1 MPAGNRDLS
10 YATMSG
16 DDYATLSKAQLS
28 ARLAR
33 GLDQALAGGVTV
45 ITPNRRMAQAL
56 SREFDTAQAAQGRSA
71 WESAD
76 ILPYSA
82 FVQRCYEDALYSE
95 LASGL
100 PILLTPAQEHA
111 LWEDIIRRSDAGD
124 ALLAIP
130 ETAALAADAWKTAH
144 AWRLLDSLRSGQLN
158 EDATAFRDWC
168 AQYSLRCARDGH
180 TDAALLPDLVAARV
194 NGKEMRKP
202 NLLALYGFDIRTP
215 QQQALFD
222 ALQAAGTE
230 VFVSAQERR
239 EASVL
244 RVACV
249 DARDEIQ
256 RAAAWA
262 RARLAADPEARIGI
276 VVPDLAKQRKALIR
290 TFRIVMAPASMLPGA
305 TGAPRANQDPLPF
318 NVSLGEALTGYPL
331 VQAACLILELAGRE
345 IEFGRASLLLRSPF
359 IAAGESE
366 AAGRARLDLELR
378 RRAEPAITLE
388 RLLDTI
394 DALDADAAGA
404 GAYAPE
410 LAQRLRKLAGFRKS
424 DLFAARAP
432 SAWARAITD
441 ALKLMGFP
449 DKGRS
454 LDSAEYQT
462 LKKWHE
468 VIAGFALL
476 DRVSAKMGYAEAVGR
491 LRRLA
496 AETLFQPEVPHAP
509 VQILGVLE
517 SAGIE
522 FDHLWVMGLTDEA
535 WPIHPRPNPFLP
547 LDAQRNARVPEA
559 SIEATLALDAA
570 ITRGWL
576 AAAREVVLSHPQAEG
591 ERKLLPSPLLRDL
604 AQAALASPA
613 YPRHRDLIHAAA
625 NIESMEDAV
634 APPLADP
641 MVPPL
646 ADHLDPPLAA
656 GAALA
661 GGTSVIT
668 DQSACPFRAF
678 ALHRLDAQS
687 PAAPHAGLDAMERG
701 ILVHRVLASAWGQ
714 LKTKT
719 NLDAI
724 GEGELEALLARSAD
738 EAVNRVKRH
747 RPATL
752 AGRFAEVEK
761 GRLVRL
767 ARAWLEMEREARGDD
782 FTVAAVED
790 KRNLAI
796 GPLTLRGKLDRVDEL
811 EDGRRIVIDYKSTA
825 APSSAWLG
833 ERPDEPQLPLYLVAT
848 EPDAVAIA
856 FAQVKA
862 GDMKF
867 AALAADETLLP
878 VWKSLPDIGWD
889 AQVAAWREVLAR
901 LATQFAAGEAAV
913 HPKNPQ
919 TTCRNCDLQ
928 PLCRIHERLGAPVLD
943 QEGDLG

>member
-1 MPAGNRDLS
+1 MPGAVI
-10 YATMSG
+10 
-16 DDYATLSKAQLS
+16 ATLSKAQLITH
-28 ARLAR
+28 LAE
-33 GLDQALAGGVTV
+33 GLAGGVTV
-45 ITPNRRMAQAL
+45 LTPNQRLAQAL
-56 SREFDTAQAAQGRSA
+56 AREFDAAQAAQGGSA

-76 ILPYSA
+76 ILPYAA
-82 FVQRCYEDALYSE
+82 FVGRCYEDALYSE
-95 LASGL
+95 HASEL

-111 LWEDIIRRSDAGD
+111 LWEDIIRRSVAGD

-144 AWRLLDSLRSGQLN
+144 AWRLLDSVRSGELN
-158 EDATAFRDWC
+158 EDASAFRDWC
-168 AQYSLRCARDGH
+168 AQYSLRCERERH
-180 TDAALLPDLVAARV
+180 TDSALLPDLIAAHL
-194 NGKEMRKP
+194 NGAALRKP
-202 NLLALYGFDIRTP
+202 KWLVLYGFDIMTP
-215 QQQALFD
+215 QQRALFD
-222 ALQAAGTE
+222 ALRAAGTE

-244 RVACV
+244 RLACV
-249 DARDEIQ
+249 DARDEIG

-262 RARLAADPEARIGI
+262 RARLEADPRSSIGI
-276 VVPDLAKQRKALIR
+276 VVPDLAKQRKALMR
-290 TFRIVMAPASMLPGA
+290 TFRTVMAPASILPGA
-305 TGAPRANQDPLPF
+305 GAGALPF
-318 NVSLGEALTGYPL
+318 NVSLGAALTSYPL
-331 VQAACLILELAGRE
+331 AQAACLILELAGRE

-359 IAAGESE
+359 IAAGEAE

-378 RRAEPAITLE
+378 RRAEPSITLD

-394 DALDADAAGA
+394 DAADAGA
-404 GAYAPE
+404 HAPE
-410 LAQRLRKLAGFRKS
+410 LAQRLRRLAEFRKS

-432 SAWARAITD
+432 SAWAKAITE

-468 VIAGFALL
+468 VVAGFALL
-476 DRVSAKMGYAEAVGR
+476 DRVHAKMGYGEALMRVK
-491 LRRLA
+491 RLA
-496 AETLFQPEVPHAP
+496 AQTLFQPEAPQAP

-517 SAGIE
+517 SAGIA
-522 FDHLWVMGLTDEA
+522 FDHLWVMGLTDDA

-547 LDAQRNARVPEA
+547 LEAQRKARVPEA

-576 AAAREVVLSHPQAEG
+576 GAAGEVVLSSAGAEG

-604 AQAALASPA
+604 PEGELALPA
-613 YPRHRDLIHAAA
+613 YARHRDLIHAAA
-625 NIESMEDAV
+625 IIEAIEDAA
-634 APPLADP
+634 APALS
-641 MVPPL
+641 
-646 ADHLDPPLAA
+646 A
-656 GAALA
+656 GAALS
-661 GGTSVIT
+661 GGTAVIT

-678 ALHRLDAQS
+678 ARHRLEARS
-687 PAAPHAGLDAMERG
+687 PEAPHAGLDAMERG
-701 ILVHRVLASAWGQ
+701 TLVHRVLASAWGQ

-724 GEGELEALLARSAD
+724 GDAELEALLARSAN
-738 EAVNRVKRH
+738 EAVTRVKRD

-761 GRLVRL
+761 ARLVRL

-782 FTVAAVED
+782 FSVAAVED
-790 KRNLAI
+790 KRNIVI
-796 GPLTLRGKLDRVDEL
+796 GPLKLRGKLDRVDEL

-825 APSSAWLG
+825 APASAWLG

-848 EPDAVAIA
+848 EPGAVAIA

-867 AALAADETLLP
+867 AALAAEETLLP
-878 VWKSLPDIGWD
+878 VRKSLPDLGWD
-889 AQVAAWREVLAR
+889 AQLGEWRRVLAR
-901 LATQFAAGEAAV
+901 LATGFAAGEAAV
-913 HPKNPQ
+913 QPKDPR

-928 PLCRIHERLGAPVLD
+928 PLCRIHERLGMVDAD
-943 QEGDLG
+943 QEGDDES

>member
-1 MPAGNRDLS
+1 MSRDTN
-10 YATMSG
+10 A
-16 DDYATLSKAQLS
+16 ALSKAQLF
-28 ARLAR
+28 ACLAQ
-33 GLDQALAGGVTV
+33 GLAGGVTV
-45 ITPNRRMAQAL
+45 VTPNRRLAQAL
-56 SREFDTAQAAQGRSA
+56 AREFDAAQAAQGRSA
-71 WESAD
+71 WETAD
-76 ILPYSA
+76 ILPYCA
-82 FVQRCYEDALYSE
+82 FVERCYEDALYSE

-100 PILLTPAQEHA
+100 PVLLTPAQELA
-111 LWEDIIRRSDAGD
+111 LWEDIIRRSDAGG
-124 ALLAIP
+124 ALLALP
-130 ETAALAADAWKTAH
+130 ETAALAADAWNTAH
-144 AWRLLDSLRSGQLN
+144 AWRLQGSLRSDQLN
-158 EDATAFRDWC
+158 EDARAFRGWC
-168 AQYSLRCARDGH
+168 AQYSLRCERDGH
-180 TDAALLPDLVAARV
+180 TDTALLPDLVAARV
-194 NGKEMRKP
+194 NGSEMRKP
-202 NLLALYGFDIRTP
+202 KLLALYGFDIRTQ
-215 QQQALFD
+215 QQQALFE

-230 VFVSAQERR
+230 VVASAQAGR

-244 RVACV
+244 RLACV
-249 DARDEIQ
+249 DARDEIS

-262 RARLAADPEARIGI
+262 RARLETDPRASIGI
-276 VVPDLAKQRKALIR
+276 VVPDLAKHRNALMRKFR
-290 TFRIVMAPASMLPGA
+290 TVMAPASMLPGL
-305 TGAPRANQDPLPF
+305 NQDPLPF
-318 NVSLGEALTGYPL
+318 NVSLGQALTGYPL
-331 VQAACLILELAGRE
+331 AQAACLILELAGRE

-359 IAAGESE
+359 IAAGEAE

-388 RLLDTI
+388 RLLHI
-394 DALDADAAGA
+394 LDAAGA

-410 LAQRLRKLAGFRKS
+410 LEQRLRQLAEFRKS
-424 DLFAARAP
+424 GLFAARAP

-468 VIAGFALL
+468 VIAGFAML
-476 DRVSAKMGYAEAVGR
+476 DRVSAKLGYVEAIER

-496 AETLFQPEVPHAP
+496 AQTLFQPEAPAAP

-522 FDHLWVMGLTDEA
+522 FDHLWVMGLSGDA
-535 WPIHPRPNPFLP
+535 WPIHPLPNPFLP
-547 LDAQRNARVPEA
+547 LQAQRQARVPEA

-576 AAAREVVLSHPQAEG
+576 AAAGEVVLSHPEAEG

-604 AQAALASPA
+604 PPA
-613 YPRHRDLIHAAA
+613 VLRLPEYPRHRDLIHAAA
-625 NIESMEDAV
+625 TIESMEDTV
-634 APPLADP
+634 A
-641 MVPPL
+641 
-646 ADHLDPPLAA
+646 PPLAA
-656 GAALA
+656 GAALT

-668 DQSACPFRAF
+668 DQSACPLRAF
-678 ALHRLDAQS
+678 ALHRLDASS

-701 ILVHRVLASAWGQ
+701 ILVHRVLAGAWNQ

-719 NLDAI
+719 GLDAI
-724 GEGELEALLARSAD
+724 GERELEALLARSAE
-738 EAVNRVKRH
+738 EAVTRVKRD

-761 GRLVRL
+761 GRLARL

-782 FTVAAVED
+782 FSVAAVED
-790 KRNLAI
+790 KRSLAI

-825 APSSAWLG
+825 GPASAWLG
-833 ERPDEPQLPLYLVAT
+833 ERPDAPQLPLYLIAT
-848 EPDAVAIA
+848 EPAAAAIA

-867 AALAADETLLP
+867 LALAADETLLP
-878 VWKSLPDIGWD
+878 VRKSLPELGWD
-889 AQVAAWREVLAR
+889 AQVAEWRRVLTR
-901 LATQFAAGEAAV
+901 LAAQFAAGEAAV
-913 HPKNPQ
+913 QPKNPR

-928 PLCRIHERLGAPVLD
+928 PLCRIHERLGAPVPEQD
-943 QEGDLG
+943 GDDEF

>member
-1 MPAGNRDLS
+1 
-10 YATMSG
+10 MSG
-16 DDYATLSKAQLS
+16 DDYATLSKAQLF

-33 GLDQALAGGVTV
+33 GFDQGLAGGVTV
-45 ITPNRRMAQAL
+45 VTPNRRLAQAL
-56 SREFDTAQAAQGRSA
+56 AREFDAAQAAQGHSA

-76 ILPYSA
+76 ILPYPA
-82 FVQRCYEDALYSE
+82 FVERCYEDALYSDP
-95 LASGL
+95 ASAL

-124 ALLAIP
+124 ALLALP

-158 EDATAFRDWC
+158 EDASAFRDWC
-168 AQYSLRCARDGH
+168 AQYSLRCERERH
-180 TDAALLPDLVAARV
+180 TDMALLPDLVAARV
-194 NGKEMRKP
+194 NRNEMRKP
-202 NLLALYGFDIRTP
+202 KLLALYGFDIMAP

-239 EASVL
+239 EASAL
-244 RVACV
+244 RLACV

-262 RARLAADPEARIGI
+262 RARLEADPHANIGI
-276 VVPDLAKQRKALIR
+276 VVPDLSKQRKALVR
-290 TFRIVMAPASMLPGA
+290 TFRTVMAPASMLPGVSGVP
-305 TGAPRANQDPLPF
+305 GANDDPLPF
-318 NVSLGEALTGYPL
+318 NVSLGVALTGYPL
-331 VQAACLILELAGRE
+331 AQAACLILELAGRE

-378 RRAEPAITLE
+378 RRAEPAITLD
-388 RLLDTI
+388 RLLDT
-394 DALDADAAGA
+394 LDAAGA
-404 GAYAPE
+404 GMYAPE

-441 ALKLMGFP
+441 ALQLMGFP

-476 DRVSAKMGYAEAVGR
+476 DRVNAKLGYGEAVGR

-496 AETLFQPEVPHAP
+496 AETLFQPEAPHAP

-522 FDHLWVMGLTDEA
+522 FDHLWVMGLSDEA

-547 LDAQRNARVPEA
+547 LEAQRKARVPEA

-576 AAAREVVLSHPQAEG
+576 RAAGEVVLSHPQAEG

-604 AQAALASPA
+604 AQGVLALPT
-613 YPRHRDLIHAAA
+613 YPRHRNLIHAAA
-625 NIESMEDAV
+625 RIEIIEDFV
-634 APPLADP
+634 APPL
-641 MVPPL
+641 V
-646 ADHLDPPLAA
+646 A
-656 GAALA
+656 GAALS
-661 GGTSVIT
+661 GGASVIT

-678 ALHRLDAQS
+678 ALHRLEATS

-714 LKTKT
+714 LRTKT
-719 NLDAI
+719 RLDAI
-724 GEGELEALLARSAD
+724 GAGELEALLARSAD
-738 EAVNRVKRH
+738 EAVTRVKRD

-782 FTVAAVED
+782 FAVVAVED
-790 KRNLAI
+790 KRSLVV

-825 APSSAWLG
+825 KPSSAWLG
-833 ERPDEPQLPLYLVAT
+833 ERPDEPQLPLYLIAT
-848 EPDAVAIA
+848 EPAAVAIA
-856 FAQVKA
+856 FAQVRA

-878 VWKSLPDIGWD
+878 VWKSLPELGWD
-889 AQVAAWREVLAR
+889 AQVAEWRKVLER

-913 HPKNPQ
+913 HPKNPR

-928 PLCRIHERLGAPVLD
+928 PLCRIHERLGAPVTD
-943 QEGDLG
+943 QEGDDEL

>member
-1 MPAGNRDLS
+1 
-10 YATMSG
+10 MSG
-16 DDYATLSKAQLS
+16 KDYVTLSRAQLF
-28 ARLAR
+28 ARLAL
-33 GLDQALAGGVTV
+33 GLAGGVTV
-45 ITPNRRMAQAL
+45 ITPNRRLAQAL
-56 SREFDTAQAAQGRSA
+56 ARVFDAEQTALGRTA

-82 FVQRCYEDALYSE
+82 FVERCYEDALYSK
-95 LASGL
+95 LASEL
-100 PILLTPAQEHA
+100 PILLTPAQERA

-124 ALLAIP
+124 ALLALA

-158 EDATAFRDWC
+158 EDASAFRDWC
-168 AQYSLRCARDGH
+168 AAYSLRCERDGH
-180 TDAALLPDLVAARV
+180 TDAALLSDLVAARV
-194 NGKEMRKP
+194 NGNEMRKP
-202 NLLALYGFDIRTP
+202 QLLAVYGFDIRTP

-230 VFVSAQERR
+230 VLVCAPQGR

-244 RVACV
+244 RLACV
-249 DARDEIQ
+249 DARDEIG

-262 RARLAADPEARIGI
+262 RARLEAEPKASIGI
-276 VVPDLAKQRKALIR
+276 VVPDLNRQRKALIR
-290 TFRIVMAPASMLPGA
+290 SFRTVMAPASMLPGPSRDA
-305 TGAPRANQDPLPF
+305 LPF
-318 NVSLGEALTGYPL
+318 NVSLGAALTSYPL

-345 IEFGRASLLLRSPF
+345 IEFGRASLLIRSPF
-359 IAAGESE
+359 IAAGEAE

-378 RRAEPAITLE
+378 RRAEPAISLE
-388 RLLDTI
+388 RLLD
-394 DALDADAAGA
+394 ALAAAGA
-404 GAYAPE
+404 GAHAPQ
-410 LAQRLRKLAGFRKS
+410 LAQRLRKLAEFRKS

-432 SAWARAITD
+432 SAWAKAITD

-468 VIAGFALL
+468 VVAGFALL
-476 DRVSAKMGYAEAVGR
+476 DRVSAKLGYAEAVMR

-496 AETLFQPEVPHAP
+496 AQTLFQPEAPDAP

-547 LDAQRNARVPEA
+547 LEAQRQARVPEA
-559 SIEATLALDAA
+559 SIEATLALDSA

-576 AAAREVVLSHPQAEG
+576 AAAGEVVLSHAEAEG
-591 ERKLLPSPLLRDL
+591 ERRLLPSPLLRDL
-604 AQAALASPA
+604 PQAVLPLPS

-625 NIESMEDAV
+625 NIEAIEDAV
-634 APPLADP
+634 APPLAP
-641 MVPPL
+641 
-646 ADHLDPPLAA
+646 

-661 GGTSVIT
+661 GGAAVIT

-678 ALHRLDAQS
+678 ALHRLAAIS
-687 PAAPHAGLDAMERG
+687 PDAPHAGLDAMERG
-701 ILVHRVLASAWGQ
+701 ILVHRVLAGAWSQ
-714 LKTKT
+714 LKTKA

-724 GEGELEALLARSAD
+724 GAGELDALLAQAAD
-738 EAVNRVKRH
+738 AAVTRVQRD

-752 AGRFAEVEK
+752 SGRFAQVEK

-782 FTVAAVED
+782 FSVAAVED
-790 KRNLAI
+790 KRSMVI

-811 EDGRRIVIDYKSTA
+811 EDGRRIVIDYKSSA
-825 APSSAWLG
+825 EPAGAWLG
-833 ERPDEPQLPLYLVAT
+833 ERPDAPQLPLYLVAT
-848 EPDAVAIA
+848 EPCAAAIA
-856 FAQVKA
+856 FAQVKSGA
-862 GDMKF
+862 MKF
-867 AALAADETLLP
+867 TALAADETLLP
-878 VWKSLPDIGWD
+878 VHKSLPDIGWD

-913 HPKNPQ
+913 QPKNPR

-928 PLCRIHERLGAPVLD
+928 PLCRIHERLGVAVL
-943 QEGDLG
+943 ERKGDDES

>member
-1 MPAGNRDLS
+1 MSRDTN
-10 YATMSG
+10 A
-16 DDYATLSKAQLS
+16 ALSKAQLF
-28 ARLAR
+28 ARLAL
-33 GLDQALAGGVTV
+33 GLAGGVTV
-45 ITPNRRMAQAL
+45 VTPNRRLAQAL

-82 FVQRCYEDALYSE
+82 FVLRGYEDALYSDI
-95 LASGL
+95 ASDL
-100 PILLTPAQEHA
+100 PILLTQAQEQA
-111 LWEDIIRRSDAGD
+111 LWEDIIRRSDAGG
-124 ALLAIP
+124 ALLALP

-144 AWRLLDSLRSGQLN
+144 AWRLLDSLRSGYLN
-158 EDATAFRDWC
+158 EDASTFRDWC
-168 AQYSLRCARDGH
+168 AQYSLRCERERH
-180 TDAALLPDLVAARV
+180 TDTALLPDLVAARV
-194 NGKEMRKP
+194 NGKQMRQPKM
-202 NLLALYGFDIRTP
+202 LAVYGFDIMTP
-215 QQQALFD
+215 QQRALID

-230 VFVSAQERR
+230 VCVSAQERR

-244 RVACV
+244 RVECV

-262 RARLAADPEARIGI
+262 RARLESDPHASIGI
-276 VVPDLAKQRKALIR
+276 VVPDLIKQRKTLIR
-290 TFRIVMAPASMLPGA
+290 TFRMVMAPASMSPGA
-305 TGAPRANQDPLPF
+305 TGAPRASGDPLPF
-318 NVSLGEALTGYPL
+318 NVSLGAALTSYPL

-345 IEFGRASLLLRSPF
+345 IDFGRASLLLRSPF
-359 IAAGESE
+359 IAASQSE

-388 RLLDTI
+388 RLLDT
-394 DALDADAAGA
+394 LDAAGA
-404 GAYAPE
+404 GAYSPE

-476 DRVSAKMGYAEAVGR
+476 DRVSVNMGYSEAVGR

-496 AETLFQPEVPHAP
+496 TETLFQPEAPEAP

-547 LDAQRNARVPEA
+547 LPAQRQARVPEA

-576 AAAREVVLSHPQAEG
+576 AAAREVVLSHAQAEG

-604 AQAALASPA
+604 AQAALALPV

-625 NIESMEDAV
+625 RIESMEDAV
-634 APPLADP
+634 APPLADAL
-641 MVPPL
+641 V
-646 ADHLDPPLAA
+646 PPLAA
-656 GAALA
+656 GAALT
-661 GGTSVIT
+661 GGTAVIT

-678 ALHRLDAQS
+678 ARHRLEAKS
-687 PAAPHAGLDAMERG
+687 PATPHAGLDPMERG
-701 ILVHRVLASAWGQ
+701 ILVHRVLAGAWDR
-714 LKTKT
+714 LRTKT

-724 GEGELEALLARSAD
+724 GESELDALLAQAAV
-738 EAVNRVKRH
+738 EAVTRLKRN

-761 GRLVRL
+761 RRLVRL

-790 KRNLAI
+790 ERSLVI

-811 EDGRRIVIDYKSTA
+811 EDGRRIVIDYKSSA
-825 APSSAWLG
+825 GSPSAWLG
-833 ERPDEPQLPLYLVAT
+833 ERPDEPQLPLYLVAS
-848 EPDAVAIA
+848 EPAAVAIA

-862 GDMKF
+862 GEMKF

-878 VWKSLPDIGWD
+878 VRKSLPDIGWD
-889 AQVAAWREVLAR
+889 AQVAAWRDVLAW

-913 HPKNPQ
+913 QPKNPR
-919 TTCRNCDLQ
+919 TTCRNCDMQ
-928 PLCRIHERLGAPVLD
+928 PLCRIHERLGASVPD
-943 QEGDLG
+943 QDGDDES

>member
-1 MPAGNRDLS
+1 
-10 YATMSG
+10 MSG
-16 DDYATLSKAQLS
+16 DDYAALSKAQLF

-33 GLDQALAGGVTV
+33 GFDQGLAGGVTV
-45 ITPNRRMAQAL
+45 ITPNRRLAQAL
-56 SREFDTAQAAQGRSA
+56 SREFDAAQAAQGLGA

-76 ILPYSA
+76 VLPYAA

-168 AQYSLRCARDGH
+168 AAYSLRCERERN
-180 TDAALLPDLVAARV
+180 TDTALLPDLVAAHL
-194 NGKEMRKP
+194 NATAMRKP
-202 NLLALYGFDIRTP
+202 NLLAVYGFDIMTP

-262 RARLAADPEARIGI
+262 RARLEADPQARIGI
-276 VVPDLAKQRKALIR
+276 VVPDLSQQRTAILR
-290 TFRIVMAPASMLPGA
+290 TFRTVMAPASMLPGA
-305 TGAPRANQDPLPF
+305 FGAPGANQDPLPF
-318 NVSLGEALTGYPL
+318 NVSLGAALTSYPL

-359 IAAGESE
+359 IAAGESD

-394 DALDADAAGA
+394 DAAGA
-404 GAYAPE
+404 GAYSPE
-410 LAQRLRKLAGFRKS
+410 LAQRLRKLAEFRKS

-432 SAWARAITD
+432 SAWAKAVTD

-468 VIAGFALL
+468 VIAGFAML
-476 DRVSAKMGYAEAVGR
+476 DRVHAKMGYAEAVGR

-496 AETLFQPEVPHAP
+496 AETLFQPEVPDAP

-547 LDAQRNARVPEA
+547 LEAQRQARVPEA

-570 ITRGWL
+570 ITGGWL
-576 AAAREVVLSHPQAEG
+576 AAAREVVLSHAQVEG

-604 AQAALASPA
+604 PQGDLALLE
-613 YPRHRDLIHAAA
+613 YPRHRDLIHGSAR
-625 NIESMEDAV
+625 IETIEDAV
-634 APPLADP
+634 APPLA
-641 MVPPL
+641 
-646 ADHLDPPLAA
+646 A
-656 GAALA
+656 GAALT
-661 GGTSVIT
+661 GGAAVIT

-687 PAAPHAGLDAMERG
+687 PAAPHAGLDPMERG

-714 LKTKT
+714 LKTKL

-724 GEGELEALLARSAD
+724 GESELEALLARSAD
-738 EAVNRVKRH
+738 EAVTRVQRY

-752 AGRFAEVEK
+752 AGRFAEVENRPRAR
-761 GRLVRL
+761 GARAGLEL
-767 ARAWLEMEREARGDD
+767 ARAARGDD
-782 FTVAAVED
+782 FTIAALED

-825 APSSAWLG
+825 EPSSAWLG
-833 ERPDEPQLPLYLVAT
+833 ERPDAPQLPLYLIAT

-862 GDMKF
+862 GQMKF

-878 VWKSLPDIGWD
+878 VRKSLPDIGWE
-889 AQVAAWREVLAR
+889 AQVAAWRGVLTQ

-913 HPKNPQ
+913 DPKNPR

-928 PLCRIHERLGAPVLD
+928 PLCRIHERLGALVPD
-943 QEGDLG
+943 QDGDDES

>member
-1 MPAGNRDLS
+1 MVRDIN
-10 YATMSG
+10 AV
-16 DDYATLSKAQLS
+16 LSKAQLF

-33 GLDQALAGGVTV
+33 GLAGGVTV
-45 ITPNRRMAQAL
+45 VTPNRRLAQAL
-56 SREFDTAQAAQGRSA
+56 SREFDAAQAGQGLAA

-76 ILPYSA
+76 ILPCTA
-82 FVQRCYEDALYSE
+82 FVERCYEDALYSG

-100 PILLTPAQEHA
+100 PILLTPAQERA
-111 LWEDIIRRSDAGD
+111 SWEDIIRRSDAGE

-130 ETAALAADAWKTAH
+130 ETAALAADAWKTAR

-158 EDATAFRDWC
+158 EDAAAFRDWC
-168 AQYSLRCARDGH
+168 AQYSLRCERQRH
-180 TDAALLPDLVAARV
+180 TDAASLSDLVAARV
-194 NGKEMRKP
+194 SGNEVRKP
-202 NLLALYGFDIRTP
+202 KLLAVYGFDIVTP

-222 ALQAAGTE
+222 ALRAAGTQI
-230 VFVSAQERR
+230 VASAPEPR

-244 RVACV
+244 RLACV
-249 DARDEIQ
+249 DARDEIG

-262 RARLAADPEARIGI
+262 RARLAANPEASIGI
-276 VVPDLAKQRKALIR
+276 VVPDLGKQRKAMLRMFR
-290 TFRIVMAPASMLPGA
+290 TVLAPASMLPGA
-305 TGAPRANQDPLPF
+305 FGAARPNLDPDPLPF

-331 VQAACLILELAGRE
+331 VQTACLILELAGRE
-345 IEFGRASLLLRSPF
+345 IDFGRASLLIRSPF

-378 RRAEPAITLE
+378 RRAEPAITLD
-388 RLLDTI
+388 RLLDT
-394 DALDADAAGA
+394 LAGA
-404 GAYAPE
+404 GAHAPE
-410 LAQRLRKLAGFRKS
+410 LAQRLRQLAGFRKS
-424 DLFAARAP
+424 DLFAARPP
-432 SAWARAITD
+432 SEWARAITE

-449 DKGRS
+449 EKGRS
-454 LDSAEYQT
+454 LDSTEYQT

-468 VIAGFALL
+468 VVAEFALL

-496 AETLFQPEVPHAP
+496 AETLFQPEAPQAP

-517 SAGIE
+517 SAGIG
-522 FDHLWVMGLTDEA
+522 FDHLWVMGLSDEA
-535 WPIHPRPNPFLP
+535 WPIHPRPNPLLP
-547 LDAQRNARVPEA
+547 LEAQRKARVPEA
-559 SIEATLALDAA
+559 SIEATLALDTA

-576 AAAREVVLSHPQAEG
+576 AAAGEVVLSHPQADG

-604 AQAALASPA
+604 PQAALALPA

-625 NIESMEDAV
+625 SIEAIEDAV
-634 APPLADP
+634 APPLADRVALPPADP

-646 ADHLDPPLAA
+646 P
-656 GAALA
+656 
-661 GGTSVIT
+661 GGTAVIT

-678 ALHRLDAQS
+678 ALHRLEAES
-687 PAAPHAGLDAMERG
+687 PEAPHAGLDAMERG
-701 ILVHRVLASAWGQ
+701 ILVHRVLAGAWSQ
-714 LKTKT
+714 LGTKT
-719 NLDAI
+719 RLDAI
-724 GEGELEALLARSAD
+724 GAGELEALLARAAD
-738 EAVNRVKRH
+738 EAVARVKRD

-761 GRLVRL
+761 RRLVRL

-790 KRNLAI
+790 KRSLAI

-811 EDGRRIVIDYKSTA
+811 EDGRRIVIDYKSSA
-825 APSSAWLG
+825 ESSSAWLG
-833 ERPDEPQLPLYLVAT
+833 ERPDAPQLPLYLIAT
-848 EPDAVAIA
+848 EPAAVAIA

-889 AQVAAWREVLAR
+889 AQVAEWRRVLTR
-901 LATQFAAGEAAV
+901 LATQFAAGEAV
-913 HPKNPQ
+913 VQPKNPR

-928 PLCRIHERLGAPVLD
+928 PLCRIHERLGAPVSD
-943 QEGDLG
+943 PEGGDLG

>member
-1 MPAGNRDLS
+1 
-10 YATMSG
+10 MSS
-16 DDYATLSKAQLS
+16 DANAALSKAQLF

-33 GLDQALAGGVTV
+33 GFDQGLAGGVTV
-45 ITPNRRMAQAL
+45 VTPNRRLAQAL
-56 SREFDTAQAAQGRSA
+56 AREFDAEQAAQGRTA

-82 FVQRCYEDALYSE
+82 FVERCFEDALYSE
-95 LASGL
+95 LASDL

-124 ALLAIP
+124 ALLAVQ
-130 ETAALAADAWKTAH
+130 ETAALAADAWRTAH
-144 AWRLLDSLRSGQLN
+144 AWRLLDTLRSGQLN
-158 EDATAFRDWC
+158 EDAAAFRDWC
-168 AQYSLRCARDGH
+168 AQYSLRCERDGH
-180 TDAALLPDLVAARV
+180 TDTALLSDLVAAQLDC
-194 NGKEMRKP
+194 KDMRKP
-202 NLLALYGFDIRTP
+202 KVLAVYGFDIMTP
-215 QQQALFD
+215 QQRDLFG
-222 ALQAAGTE
+222 ALQTAGTE
-230 VFVSAQERR
+230 VFACAPEWR

-249 DARDEIQ
+249 DARDEIG

-262 RARLAADPEARIGI
+262 RARLEAEPHARIGI
-276 VVPDLAKQRKALIR
+276 VVPDLGKHRNALLR
-290 TFRIVMAPASMLPGA
+290 TLRTVMAPASMLPGA
-305 TGAPRANQDPLPF
+305 SGAQGTSSDPLPF
-318 NVSLGEALTGYPL
+318 NVSLGAALTGYPL

-359 IAAGESE
+359 IAAGEAE

-388 RLLDTI
+388 RLLDT
-394 DALDADAAGA
+394 LDAAGA
-404 GAYAPE
+404 AARAPE
-410 LAQRLRKLAGFRKS
+410 LAQRLRKLAEFRKS
-424 DLFAARAP
+424 DLFGARAP
-432 SAWARAITD
+432 SQWAKAITD

-454 LDSAEYQT
+454 LDSTEYQT

-468 VIAGFALL
+468 VVAAFATL
-476 DRVSAKMGYAEAVGR
+476 DRVHAKLGYGEALAR

-496 AETLFQPEVPHAP
+496 AQTLFQPEAPDAP

-517 SAGIE
+517 SAGIA
-522 FDHLWVMGLTDEA
+522 FDHLWVMGLSDDA

-547 LDAQRNARVPEA
+547 LAAQRKARVPEA
-559 SIEATLALDAA
+559 SIEATLVLDAA

-576 AAAREVVLSHPQAEG
+576 GAAREVVLSHPQAEG

-604 AQAALASPA
+604 AQGALALPA

-625 NIESMEDAV
+625 KIEAIEDAV
-634 APPLADP
+634 APPLA
-641 MVPPL
+641 
-646 ADHLDPPLAA
+646 AA
-656 GAALA
+656 VALA
-661 GGTSVIT
+661 GGTAVIT

-678 ALHRLDAQS
+678 ALHRLAAKS
-687 PAAPHAGLDAMERG
+687 PESPHAGLDAMERG
-701 ILVHRVLASAWGQ
+701 ILVHRVLAGAWGQ
-714 LKTKT
+714 LKTKA

-724 GEGELEALLARSAD
+724 GADELQALLAQAAD
-738 EAVNRVKRH
+738 EAVRRVQRD

-752 AGRFAEVEK
+752 SGRFAEIEK

-767 ARAWLEMEREARGDD
+767 ACAWLEMEREARGDD

-790 KRNLAI
+790 KRSMVI

-811 EDGRRIVIDYKSTA
+811 EDGRRIVIDYKSSA
-825 APSSAWLG
+825 EPASAWLG
-833 ERPDEPQLPLYLVAT
+833 ERPDAPQLPLYLVAT

-862 GDMKF
+862 GAMKF

-878 VWKSLPDIGWD
+878 VYKSLPDIGWD
-889 AQVAAWREVLAR
+889 TQVAEWRRVLAR

-913 HPKNPQ
+913 QPKNPQ
-919 TTCRNCDLQ
+919 TTCRNCELQ
-928 PLCRIHERLGAPVLD
+928 PLCRIHERLGAVVLD
-943 QEGDLG
+943 QDGNDEG

>member
-1 MPAGNRDLS
+1 
-10 YATMSG
+10 MSG
-16 DDYATLSKAQLS
+16 DDYAALPRTQLF

-33 GLDQALAGGVTV
+33 GLAGDVTVVTPNQRLAQALA
-45 ITPNRRMAQAL
+45 
-56 SREFDTAQAAQGRSA
+56 REFDAEQAAQGRSA

-100 PILLTPAQEHA
+100 PILLTPAQEHT

-168 AQYSLRCARDGH
+168 AAYSLRCERDGH
-180 TDAALLPDLVAARV
+180 TDTALLPDLVAARV
-194 NGKEMRKP
+194 NAKEMRKP
-202 NLLALYGFDIRTP
+202 KLLAVYSFDIRT
-215 QQQALFD
+215 QQQRALFD

-230 VFVSAQERR
+230 IVASAQAGR

-244 RVACV
+244 RLPCV
-249 DARDEIQ
+249 DAREEIQ

-262 RARLAADPEARIGI
+262 RARLAADPKARIGI
-276 VVPDLAKQRKALIR
+276 VVPDLGKQRNALIR
-290 TFRIVMAPASMLPGA
+290 TFRTVMAPASMLPGA
-305 TGAPRANQDPLPF
+305 SDDPLPF
-318 NVSLGEALTGYPL
+318 NVSLGAALTGYPL

-345 IEFGRASLLLRSPF
+345 IEFNRASLLLRSPF

-366 AAGRARLDLELR
+366 ADGRARLDLELR
-378 RRAEPAITLE
+378 RRAEPAITLA
-388 RLLDTI
+388 RLLDSI
-394 DALDADAAGA
+394 DAAGA

-410 LAQRLRKLAGFRKS
+410 LARRLRQLAAFRKS

-441 ALKLMGFP
+441 ALQLMGFP
-449 DKGRS
+449 DQGRS
-454 LDSAEYQT
+454 LDSFEYQT

-496 AETLFQPEVPHAP
+496 AETLFQPEAPHAP

-517 SAGIE
+517 SAGID

-547 LDAQRNARVPEA
+547 LEAQRKARVPEA
-559 SIEATLALDAA
+559 SIEATLALDTA

-576 AAAREVVLSHPQAEG
+576 AAAREVVLSHPEAEG

-604 AQAALASPA
+604 RQAAVALPA

-625 NIESMEDAV
+625 RIESIEDTV
-634 APPLADP
+634 A
-641 MVPPL
+641 
-646 ADHLDPPLAA
+646 PPLAA

-661 GGTSVIT
+661 GGTTVIT

-678 ALHRLDAQS
+678 ARHRLEAKS
-687 PAAPHAGLDAMERG
+687 PEAPHAGLDPMERG
-701 ILVHRVLASAWGQ
+701 ILVHRVLASVWGE

-719 NLDAI
+719 RLDAI
-724 GEGELEALLARSAD
+724 GEPELEALLARAAD
-738 EAVNRVKRH
+738 EAVNRVKRD

-761 GRLVRL
+761 GRLVCL

-782 FTVAAVED
+782 FTVASVED
-790 KRNLAI
+790 KRSLVI

-811 EDGRRIVIDYKSTA
+811 EDGRRIVIDYKSSA
-825 APSSAWLG
+825 ESASAWLG

-848 EPDAVAIA
+848 EPHAVAIA

-862 GDMKF
+862 GEMKF

-889 AQVAAWREVLAR
+889 AQVVAWREVLTR
-901 LATQFAAGEAAV
+901 LAAQFAAGEATV
-913 HPKNPQ
+913 QPKNPR

-928 PLCRIHERLGAPVLD
+928 PLCRIHERLGTPVTD
-943 QEGDLG
+943 QEGDDES

>member
-1 MPAGNRDLS
+1 MPGA
-10 YATMSG
+10 AI
-16 DDYATLSKAQLS
+16 ATLSKAQLF
-28 ARLAR
+28 ARLAE
-33 GLDQALAGGVTV
+33 GLAGGVTV
-45 ITPNRRMAQAL
+45 LTPNQRLAQAL
-56 SREFDTAQAAQGRSA
+56 AREFDAAQAAQGRSA

-76 ILPYSA
+76 ILPYAA
-82 FVQRCYEDALYSE
+82 FVGRCYEDALYSE
-95 LASGL
+95 IGSGL
-100 PILLTPAQEHA
+100 PILLTPAQAHA

-130 ETAALAADAWKTAH
+130 ETAALAADAWNTAH
-144 AWRLLDSLRSGQLN
+144 AWRLLDSLRAGELN
-158 EDATAFRDWC
+158 EDAAAFRDWC
-168 AQYSLRCARDGH
+168 ATYSLRCERERH
-180 TDAALLPDLVAARV
+180 TDAALLPDLIAAQLS
-194 NGKEMRKP
+194 GAALRKP
-202 NLLALYGFDIRTP
+202 KLLVLYGFDIMTP
-215 QQQALFD
+215 QQRALFD
-222 ALQAAGTE
+222 ALRAAGTE

-244 RVACV
+244 RLACV
-249 DARDEIQ
+249 DARDEIG

-262 RARLAADPEARIGI
+262 RARLEADPQASIGI
-276 VVPDLAKQRKALIR
+276 VVPDLAQQRKALVR
-290 TFRIVMAPASMLPGA
+290 TFRAVMAPASILPGA
-305 TGAPRANQDPLPF
+305 KEAPLPF
-318 NVSLGEALTGYPL
+318 NVSLGAALTTYPL

-378 RRAEPAITLE
+378 RRAEPSITLD
-388 RLLDTI
+388 RLLATIDTI
-394 DALDADAAGA
+394 KRP
-404 GAYAPE
+404 AP
-410 LAQRLRKLAGFRKS
+410 ARTRPNWRSACANWRS
-424 DLFAARAP
+424 FASPTCSPRARPRRGRRP
-432 SAWARAITD
+432 SPT

-468 VIAGFALL
+468 VVAGFALL
-476 DRVSAKMGYAEAVGR
+476 DRVHAKMGYGEALLR
-491 LRRLA
+491 LKRLA
-496 AETLFQPEVPHAP
+496 AETLFQPEAPQAP

-517 SAGIE
+517 SAGIA
-522 FDHLWVMGLTDEA
+522 FDHLWVMGLTDDA

-547 LDAQRNARVPEA
+547 LEAQRQAQVPEA

-576 AAAREVVLSHPQAEG
+576 GAAGEVVLSYAAAEG

-604 AQAALASPA
+604 PQGELALPA

-625 NIESMEDAV
+625 SIEVIEDAV
-634 APPLADP
+634 G
-641 MVPPL
+641 
-646 ADHLDPPLAA
+646 PPLAA
-656 GAALA
+656 RAPPLTAGAALS
-661 GGTSVIT
+661 GGTAVIT

-678 ALHRLDAQS
+678 ALHRLEAES
-687 PAAPHAGLDAMERG
+687 PEAPHAGLDAMERG

-719 NLDAI
+719 RLDAI
-724 GEGELEALLARSAD
+724 GDAELEALLAQAAD
-738 EAVNRVKRH
+738 EAVTRVKRD

-761 GRLVRL
+761 ARLVRL

-782 FTVAAVED
+782 FSVAAVED
-790 KRNLAI
+790 KRSIVI

-811 EDGRRIVIDYKSTA
+811 EDGRRLVIDYKSTA
-825 APSSAWLG
+825 APASAWLG
-833 ERPDEPQLPLYLVAT
+833 ERPDEPQLPLYLVTT

-878 VWKSLPDIGWD
+878 VRKSLPDLGWD
-889 AQVAAWREVLAR
+889 AQVAEWRRVLAQ
-901 LATQFAAGEAAV
+901 LATRFAAGEAAV
-913 HPKNPQ
+913 QPKNPP
-919 TTCRNCDLQ
+919 TTCRNCDVQ
-928 PLCRIHERLGAPVLD
+928 PLCRIHERLGAPVSD
-943 QEGDLG
+943 QEGGDES